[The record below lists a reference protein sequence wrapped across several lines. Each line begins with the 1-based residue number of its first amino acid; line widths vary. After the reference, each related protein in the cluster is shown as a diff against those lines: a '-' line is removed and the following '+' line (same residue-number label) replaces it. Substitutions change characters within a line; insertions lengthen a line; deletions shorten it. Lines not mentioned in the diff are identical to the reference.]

1 MKIAII
7 GAGSVG
13 TNLHHAF
20 ELKGIKTELI
30 HGRPLTAPKTP
41 KPLSG
46 LFYGQPLAARSSR
59 ALHPLK
65 GEGVVDGGGNEPAGN
80 GQMLNGFDVYIYAIA
95 DQALREVVSV
105 IHAPKALHLHTS
117 GTMPIDVFGEDKP
130 HAGILYFFQSF
141 SRDVLID
148 DWSGIP
154 CFISGRNIDDIAA
167 IYSLAQTLT
176 SRIYEANQHDRERLH
191 IAGVFANNY
200 TNLMYRI
207 AADILKDTQIP
218 FEALL
223 PLIDNTAAKVHKMA
237 PKDAQTG
244 PAQRG
249 DEAVMEHQIEVLS
262 KQVPSTKEGDGFS
275 AEEKVAVYQAL
286 GALIEKK
293 HIHPKPKEE

>member
-1 MKIAII
+1 MRIVIL

-20 ELKGIKTELI
+20 SLKGIKTELI
-30 HGRPLTAPKTP
+30 HARPLTAPT
-41 KPLSG
+41 
-46 LFYGQPLAARSSR
+46 
-59 ALHPLK
+59 
-65 GEGVVDGGGNEPAGN
+65 GEAVRLPEA
-80 GQMLNGFDVYIYAIA
+80 DVYIYAIA
-95 DQALREVVSV
+95 DQALREVVSK

-117 GTMPIDVFGEDKP
+117 GTMPIEVFGEDKP
-130 HAGILYFFQSF
+130 HSGILYFFQSF
-141 SRDVLID
+141 SREVLID
-148 DWSGIP
+148 EWSGIP

-207 AADILKDTQIP
+207 AADILQDTQIP

-237 PKDAQTG
+237 PADAQTG

-249 DEAVMEHQIEVLS
+249 DKAVMEHHLEVL
-262 KQVPSTKEGDGFS
+262 KAPQPPKGGDGFT

-286 GALIEKK
+286 AALIGKGQN
-293 HIHPKPKEE
+293 H

>member
-1 MKIAII
+1 M
-7 GAGSVG
+7 G

-30 HGRPLTAPKTP
+30 HARPLTNPTGEAGLTAAGG
-41 KPLSG
+41 LSATRSYREAVR
-46 LFYGQPLAARSSR
+46 LPLA
-59 ALHPLK
+59 
-65 GEGVVDGGGNEPAGN
+65 DI
-80 GQMLNGFDVYIYAIA
+80 YIYAIA

-117 GTMPIDVFGEDKP
+117 GTMPIDMFGEDKP

-141 SRDVLID
+141 SREVMID

-176 SRIYEANQHDRERLH
+176 SRIYEADQHDRERLH

-237 PKDAQTG
+237 PADAQTG

-249 DEAVMEHQIEVLS
+249 DDAVMKHQIEVLKAAKPHPAS
-262 KQVPSTKEGDGFS
+262 PQGGDVFS
-275 AEEKVAVYQAL
+275 AEEMSEVYRVL
-286 GALIEKK
+286 GALIAKK
-293 HIHPKPKEE
+293 HNHPNPPTGQL